1 MKIVGE
7 AIFWGS
13 FSWQASLHS
22 GVFYID
28 IDVMHISGR
37 IDQLQL
43 HGTLRRSRIAFSS
56 NLLKDGLETCRRA
69 NTSVGLGSPFHR
81 TC

>member
-7 AIFWGS
+7 AIFWGP
-13 FSWQASLHS
+13 FSCKASLHS

-37 IDQLQL
+37 IDQLQRV
-43 HGTLRRSRIAFSS
+43 HGALRRSRIAFSS
-56 NLLKDGLETCRRA
+56 NFLKD
-69 NTSVGLGSPFHR
+69 
-81 TC
+81 